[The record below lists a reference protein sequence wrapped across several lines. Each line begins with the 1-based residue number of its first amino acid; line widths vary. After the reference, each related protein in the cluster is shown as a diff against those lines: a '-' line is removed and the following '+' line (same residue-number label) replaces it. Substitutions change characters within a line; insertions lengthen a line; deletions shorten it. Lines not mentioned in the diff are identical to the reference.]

1 MRLVIIKVE
10 SQTVHVALN
19 ETTTNILIFDLQEAL
34 QYPTMR
40 VPILALKLNLF
51 L

>member
-19 ETTTNILIFDLQEAL
+19 ETATNILIFDLQEAL
-34 QYPTMR
+34 QKSTMS
-40 VPILALKLNLF
+40 VPFFTSKI
-51 L
+51 